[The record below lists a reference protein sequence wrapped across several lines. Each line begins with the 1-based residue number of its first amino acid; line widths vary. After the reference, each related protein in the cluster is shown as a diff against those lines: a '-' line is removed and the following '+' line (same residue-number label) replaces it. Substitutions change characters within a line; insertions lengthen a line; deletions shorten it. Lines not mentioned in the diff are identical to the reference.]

1 MLSPLLSKVSIQLW
15 RALGTITTFQMKQ
28 QVVVAAFGTQV
39 TLLAS
44 YFHQHLKYPSLWFYQ
59 QFKCLS
65 IHHFILFFGL
75 GSISWSGH
83 QVHISVPIASM
94 LEAGITPE
102 YIPVPQQLLFSSPL
116 IYGTPITNQ
125 AYISIHH
132 LAIGLVSIVT
142 GILASRI
149 KIAAYSSWHYQLSV
163 NLAILGSISI
173 FFAHHISA
181 MPTVYPMLSSDYPSL
196 VSLFSHHINIG
207 ALFIIGSAAHTSI
220 FIIRDYSFQV
230 QQASYQ
236 VQQAAQYILSQRDV
250 LTGHLIFAS
259 IFLGF
264 HSFGTYIH
272 NDTILALDRPA
283 DIFSDTSIQLNP
295 VFIQLIQGIFQV
307 RASAAVQASAVQDQQ
322 AS

>member
-1 MLSPLLSKVSIQLW
+1 M
-15 RALGTITTFQMKQ
+15 A
-28 QVVVAAFGTQV
+28 
-39 TLLAS
+39 
-44 YFHQHLKYPSLWFYQ
+44 HLN
-59 QFKCLS
+59 
-65 IHHFILFFGL
+65 
-75 GSISWSGH
+75 
-83 QVHISVPIASM
+83 
-94 LEAGITPE
+94 
-102 YIPVPQQLLFSSPL
+102 SSPL
-116 IYGTPITNQ
+116 ISSPPITNQ

-132 LAIGLVSIVT
+132 LAIGLVSISA

-230 QQASYQ
+230 QYQ
-236 VQQAAQYILSQRDV
+236 VQQAAQ
-250 LTGHLIFAS
+250 
-259 IFLGF
+259 
-264 HSFGTYIH
+264 
-272 NDTILALDRPA
+272 A

-295 VFIQLIQGIFQV
+295 VFIQLIQGIFQFISISSS
-307 RASAAVQASAVQDQQ
+307 RIRHSRFSYSPYPCIHSSCDCSYFSQRYSLCSVQYSLLQLG
-322 AS
+322 